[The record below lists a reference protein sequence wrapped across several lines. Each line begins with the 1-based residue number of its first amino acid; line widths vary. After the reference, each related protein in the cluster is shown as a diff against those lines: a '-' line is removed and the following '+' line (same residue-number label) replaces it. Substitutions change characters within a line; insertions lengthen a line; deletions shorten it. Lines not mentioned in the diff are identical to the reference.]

1 MMTVNKLTIVLVT
14 LFISPALWLNGLG
27 CQAESQGTL
36 KSLVE
41 TEQAFAKTS
50 EDRGTRDAFMAFIAD
65 DGILFRPR
73 AVTGKDWM
81 RAHPV
86 PPSDKRPLL
95 AWQPVFAEIA
105 AAGDMGY
112 TTGPWEFKDD
122 IKNEKP
128 AAFGDF
134 VTVWKKQADGTWKFA
149 VDLGISHPQ
158 SSGPLK
164 LWVVDD
170 DARRSSTTKVSLID
184 IANTRKILWQSEQEL
199 AADAAKSGAAAA
211 FEKTAD
217 NNVRL
222 YREGNNPFLG
232 REAATKTLAASGGS
246 IVWKL
251 TAGDVSSSGDLGY
264 TYGTYEIGDSKKPA
278 PIEKGNYLR
287 IWKKHGENWRV
298 VLDVANPVNN

>member
-1 MMTVNKLTIVLVT
+1 MMTVSKLTIVLVT
-14 LFISPALWLNGLG
+14 LVVFPSLWLSVPRR
-27 CQAESQGTL
+27 QTESKGTL

-50 EDRGTRDAFMAFIAD
+50 EERGARDAFMAFIAD

-73 AVTGKDWM
+73 AVTGKEWM

-95 AWQPVFAEIA
+95 AWQPVFADIA

-112 TTGPWEFKDD
+112 TTGPWEFKED

-134 VTVWKKQADGTWKFA
+134 VTVWKKQADGSWKFA

-170 DARRSSTTKVSLID
+170 AQQSAKTSGAILVDLASD
-184 IANTRKILWQSEQEL
+184 RKALWQSEQEF
-199 AADAAKSGAAAA
+199 AAVAAKSGVAAA
-211 FEKTAD
+211 FQKTAD
-217 NNVRL
+217 NSVRL

-232 REAATKTLAASGGS
+232 REAATKTLAANEVS
-246 IVWKL
+246 IIWKI
-251 TAGDVSSSGDLGY
+251 TAGEVSSSGDLGY
-264 TYGTYEIGDSKKPA
+264 TYGTYEITDSKKPA

-287 IWKKHGENWRV
+287 IWKKHGKDWRV